1 MLNSV
6 RAAKPSRGI
15 KIGSCNIPSKVILA
29 PMSGCTDLPF
39 RLIAR
44 EHGAKFCFFEMIDAH
59 SVTHHRQKTLAM
71 LKTME
76 GDRPIALQ
84 LLGNDPQIMLSA
96 AKTILPLT
104 KAEFLDINAA
114 CPVKKVMKKRA
125 GAYLLKN
132 GDMLC
137 EMIKLLASSLNMPIT
152 VKMRLGHEKETLADI
167 THLAKRCES
176 NGASAIFI
184 HGRTRLQHY
193 AGTVNYEAIRAVK
206 DSVKIPVIGSGD
218 VLSAELAKKMFDET
232 SCDAILV
239 ARGSL
244 GNPWIFKEIEDYL
257 KDGLPPGRRDL
268 SAIKTVAK
276 RHLSYMNKYM
286 ECSDPGK
293 VGVMRKT
300 ALWYLKS
307 FPGARGMR
315 GEISLV
321 KSYEKM
327 LKLIDSFK
335 T

>member
-1 MLNSV
+1 M
-6 RAAKPSRGI
+6 
-15 KIGSCNIPSKVILA
+15 KIGSCDIRAKVLLA

-59 SVTHHRQKTLAM
+59 SVTHHRKKTLAM
-71 LKTME
+71 LKTLE
-76 GDRPIALQ
+76 SDQPIALQ

-96 AKTILPLT
+96 ARAILPLT
-104 KAEFLDINAA
+104 KAAFLDINAA
-114 CPVKKVMKKRA
+114 CPVKKVMKKKA

-137 EMIKLLASSLNMPIT
+137 EMIRLLTSSLKLPVT

-193 AGTVNYEAIRAVK
+193 SGTVNYEAIRSVK

-218 VLSAELAKKMFDET
+218 VLSAQLAKKMFDET

-239 ARGSL
+239 ARGAL
-244 GNPWIFKEIEDYL
+244 GNPWIFNDIEDHL
-257 KDGLPPGRRDL
+257 KDGTVPRPITI
-268 SAIKTVAK
+268 SEIKTVAK
-276 RHLSYMNKYM
+276 RHLAYMYKHM
-286 ECSDPGK
+286 ECGDPGK

-300 ALWYLKS
+300 ALWYLRS

-315 GEISLV
+315 AEISLV

-327 LKLIDSFK
+327 IELIDSFN
-335 T
+335 